1 MGVSILLTFS
11 KQDTLDS
18 IFRGATQQ
26 VLSLP
31 QNRERWLNN
40 YTRAV
45 VENNR
50 KKKATSV
57 KRELKTIY
65 SALDNLNL
73 QPKPDNGIHTSLNP
87 RHASYNLYRPVES

>member
-1 MGVSILLTFS
+1 MWESQYFS
-11 KQDTLDS
+11 VPKQDTLDS
-18 IFRGATQQ
+18 IFRGTTQQ

-50 KKKATSV
+50 NKKATSV
-57 KRELKTIY
+57 KRELKTIII
-65 SALDNLNL
+65 L
-73 QPKPDNGIHTSLNP
+73 H
-87 RHASYNLYRPVES
+87 